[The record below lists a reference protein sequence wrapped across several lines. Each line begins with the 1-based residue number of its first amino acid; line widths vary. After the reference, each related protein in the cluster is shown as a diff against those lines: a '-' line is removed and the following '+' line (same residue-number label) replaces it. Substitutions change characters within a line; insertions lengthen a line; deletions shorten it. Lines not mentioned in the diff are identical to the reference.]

1 MANESSGAI
10 DRFLPPDFTIFA
22 LSAPGMQRGV
32 AVAVA
37 VEDTYRAKDDEA
49 KLSSFLPRSK
59 FFGNFIKF

>member
-32 AVAVA
+32 AV
-37 VEDTYRAKDDEA
+37 EERYRAKDDEA

-59 FFGNFIKF
+59 FVGNFIKF